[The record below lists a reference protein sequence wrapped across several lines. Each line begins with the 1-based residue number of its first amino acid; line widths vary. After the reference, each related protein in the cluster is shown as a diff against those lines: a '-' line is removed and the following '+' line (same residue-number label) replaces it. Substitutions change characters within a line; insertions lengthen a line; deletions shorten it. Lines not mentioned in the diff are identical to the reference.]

1 MSGAVEYALIGHIS
15 ADLTPDGGRV
25 LGGTVSFAARV
36 AHAFGLR
43 VGLVTSAAADEPLLA
58 ELRPFVAEIVVV
70 PAAAT
75 TSFENRYSAAGR
87 TQYLR
92 GRASVLTLADVPLAW
107 RAAPLVHL
115 APLADDIDPALAQ
128 GFPQSAVLLTP
139 QGWLRQWD
147 AAGLVRF
154 KPWFDADTLKA
165 LTLLVLSE
173 EDIAP
178 DPALAQAYAQA
189 AACVI
194 VTRGEHGGVCYCGGD
209 TFTYEAERVQVAD
222 VTGAGDV
229 FAAALLASW
238 TAANGD
244 LRPALRVAAKLAAW
258 SVTRPGLAG
267 APTPVEV
274 RRALAE
280 VAL

>member
-1 MSGAVEYALIGHIS
+1 MSGAVEYVLIGHIS
-15 ADLTPDGGRV
+15 ADLTPAGRHV
-25 LGGTVSFAARV
+25 LGGTVSFAART

-58 ELRPFVAEIVVV
+58 ELLPFVAETAVV
-70 PAAAT
+70 PAAST
-75 TSFENRYSAAGR
+75 TSFENLYSAAGR

-92 GRASVLTLADVPLAW
+92 GRAERLTLADVPAEW
-107 RAAPLVHL
+107 RSAPLVHL
-115 APLADDIDPALAQ
+115 APLAGEVDPALARC
-128 GFPQSAVLLTP
+128 FPRSAVMLTP

-154 KPWFDADTLKA
+154 RRWFDADTLKA
-165 LTLLVLSE
+165 LTIVVLSE

-178 DPALAQAYAQA
+178 DPDLGRLYAQVA
-189 AACVI
+189 PCVV
-194 VTRGEHGGVCYCGGD
+194 VTRGEHGGTCYRGD
-209 TFTYEAERVQVAD
+209 EVLAYAAERVQVAD

-229 FAAALLASW
+229 FATALLASW
-238 TAANGD
+238 MATDGNVRA
-244 LRPALRVAAKLAAW
+244 ALRVAAKLAAQ

-267 APTPVEV
+267 TPTSDEA

-280 VAL
+280 VT